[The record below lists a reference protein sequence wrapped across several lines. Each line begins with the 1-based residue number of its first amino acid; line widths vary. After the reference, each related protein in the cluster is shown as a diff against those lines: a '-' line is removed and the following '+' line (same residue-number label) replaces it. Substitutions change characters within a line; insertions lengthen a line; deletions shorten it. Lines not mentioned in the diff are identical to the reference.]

1 MMRSPS
7 FPSDAKGSPRVTLL
21 ARRSYRSP
29 PKHSILFTTI
39 FLSLVVVS
47 SYFYC
52 HRYARLQESYA
63 SHEVYAPNLLI
74 DGHNDFPI
82 WIRAFYRNHIYQKN
96 FSQEAGLF
104 GQVDFPRLKEGG
116 VRGQFWSVY
125 VECPE
130 NADNHSEAVLN
141 EIVHDTLQQI
151 DLVHRLIREYP
162 IYMEHAWSATD
173 ISRISSSIPTIASLM
188 GIEGLHQISNS
199 ASILRM
205 YYSLGVRYA
214 TLTHT
219 CHNAYA
225 DSEEPAVPLHKGLSE
240 AGREIVKEMNRIGMI
255 VDLSHTSFETQRD
268 ALYVTAAPVIYSH
281 SNAYTRCAHTRNV
294 PDDILRSLKS
304 NDGVIMVTFYA
315 SFLELN
321 PDDASLSSV
330 ADHIIYIGDL
340 IGYRHVGI
348 GSDFDGMDK
357 GPKGL
362 EDVSK
367 YPALFDE
374 LRSRGV
380 GEAELQGVM
389 GINVLRVLEHVEKVS
404 RSLRTGNHVLVPD
417 CWS

>member
-1 MMRSPS
+1 
-7 FPSDAKGSPRVTLL
+7 
-21 ARRSYRSP
+21 
-29 PKHSILFTTI
+29 
-39 FLSLVVVS
+39 
-47 SYFYC
+47 
-52 HRYARLQESYA
+52 
-63 SHEVYAPNLLI
+63 
-74 DGHNDFPI
+74 
-82 WIRAFYRNHIYQKN
+82 
-96 FSQEAGLF
+96 
-104 GQVDFPRLKEGG
+104 
-116 VRGQFWSVY
+116 
-125 VECPE
+125 
-130 NADNHSEAVLN
+130 
-141 EIVHDTLQQI
+141 
-151 DLVHRLIREYP
+151 
-162 IYMEHAWSATD
+162 
-173 ISRISSSIPTIASLM
+173 M

-205 YYSLGVRYA
+205 YYSLGV
-214 TLTHT
+214 
-219 CHNAYA
+219 
-225 DSEEPAVPLHKGLSE
+225 SEEPAVPLHKGLSE

-404 RSLRTGNHVLVPD
+404 RSLRTVRPLEDDVKPFFG
-417 CWS
+417 